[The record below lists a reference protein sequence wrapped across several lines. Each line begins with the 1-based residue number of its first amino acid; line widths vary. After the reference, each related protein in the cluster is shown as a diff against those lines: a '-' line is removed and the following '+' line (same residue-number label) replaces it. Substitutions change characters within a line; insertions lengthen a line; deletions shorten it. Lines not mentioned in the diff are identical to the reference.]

1 MIEAPP
7 LLSMRGIRVAFGP
20 VVANDDVDLQV
31 AAGEI
36 HALLGENGAG
46 KSTLMRVLAGLIVP
60 VAGEV
65 RIDGAVEPL
74 GSPHEAMRLGIGMVH
89 QHFMLVPTLTVAE
102 NVCLGLPSTGRFLP
116 DLKAAGRRIRDLASR
131 HSLEIDPDA
140 RIADLSVAG
149 RQRVE
154 ILKALFRGARILI
167 LDEPTAVLTPQETEG
182 LFRILRALA
191 AAGTAIIFISHKL
204 NEVMAL
210 TETITVLRQG
220 RVAATL
226 RTADTDARALARL
239 MVGADVRLPT
249 LEDERAAAPHDDGK
263 SNAAARTIL
272 AVSGLVCR
280 DADGVA
286 RVDGASL
293 EVGAGEIVGLAG
305 VDGNGQQE
313 LAEAIVGLRAAEAG
327 RIAISGEDVTRAS
340 VARRI
345 ALGLA
350 HIPEDRHHTALVEP
364 LAIRDNIAL
373 ERIGEPPLS
382 RRGWID
388 RKAVARLAAEVMA
401 AFDIRASGPG
411 QTAGTLSGGNQ
422 QKIVLGRALSRDPSL
437 VVAVQPARG
446 LDVGATAFVH
456 RQLLARRA
464 AGAGVLLVSTEL
476 DEILALSDRIL
487 VVYKGRIV
495 GAMARRDIS
504 VERLGLMMAGK
515 AA

>member
-1 MIEAPP
+1 
-7 LLSMRGIRVAFGP
+7 MRGIRVAFGP

-46 KSTLMRVLAGLIVP
+46 KSTLMRVLAGLIAP
-60 VAGEV
+60 AAGEV
-65 RIDGAVEPL
+65 MIDGAVEPL

-116 DLKAAGRRIRDLASR
+116 DLKAAADRIRDLASR
-131 HSLEIDPDA
+131 HALEIDPDA
-140 RIADLSVAG
+140 RIADLSVSG

-239 MVGADVRLPT
+239 MVGADVRLPR

-263 SNAAARTIL
+263 SDAAARPIL
-272 AVSGLVCR
+272 AVAGLVCR
-280 DADGVA
+280 D
-286 RVDGASL
+286 
-293 EVGAGEIVGLAG
+293 
-305 VDGNGQQE
+305 
-313 LAEAIVGLRAAEAG
+313 G
-327 RIAISGEDVTRAS
+327 RRSG
-340 VARRI
+340 ARRWRQPRGPAPGRSS
-345 ALGLA
+345 AL
-350 HIPEDRHHTALVEP
+350 P
-364 LAIRDNIAL
+364 
-373 ERIGEPPLS
+373 
-382 RRGWID
+382 
-388 RKAVARLAAEVMA
+388 
-401 AFDIRASGPG
+401 AS
-411 QTAGTLSGGNQ
+411 T
-422 QKIVLGRALSRDPSL
+422 
-437 VVAVQPARG
+437 
-446 LDVGATAFVH
+446 ATAS
-456 RQLLARRA
+456 RNSPRRSSA
-464 AGAGVLLVSTEL
+464 CGRPRPGGSRSPAG
-476 DEILALSDRIL
+476 
-487 VVYKGRIV
+487 
-495 GAMARRDIS
+495 M
-504 VERLGLMMAGK
+504 
-515 AA
+515 

>member
-1 MIEAPP
+1 MTETPP
-7 LLSMRGIRVAFGP
+7 LLSMRGIRVAFGA

-65 RIDGAVEPL
+65 MIDGAVEPL

-116 DLKAAGRRIRDLASR
+116 DLKAAARRIRDLASR
-131 HSLEIDPDA
+131 HALEIDPDA

-249 LEDERAAAPHDDGK
+249 LDDERAAAPHDDGK
-263 SNAAARTIL
+263 SDAAARPIL
-272 AVSGLVCR
+272 TVAGLVCR
-280 DADGVA
+280 DSDGVA
-286 RVDGASL
+286 RVDGASI

-327 RIAISGEDVTRAS
+327 RIAIAGEDVTRGS

-350 HIPEDRHHTALVEP
+350 HIPEDRQHTALVEP
-364 LAIRDNIAL
+364 LAIRDNFAV

-388 RKAVARLAAEVMA
+388 RKAVARLASEVMA

-422 QKIVLGRALSRDPSL
+422 QKIVLGRALSRDPRL

>member
-1 MIEAPP
+1 
-7 LLSMRGIRVAFGP
+7 MRGIRVAFGP
-20 VVANDDVDLQV
+20 VVANDDVDLCV

-46 KSTLMRVLAGLIVP
+46 KSTLMRVLAGLIAP
-60 VAGEV
+60 AAGEV
-65 RIDGAVEPL
+65 RIDGTVEPL

-116 DLKAAGRRIRDLASR
+116 DLKAAGRRIRDLAAS
-131 HSLEIDPDA
+131 HSLDIDPDA

-249 LEDERAAAPHDDGK
+249 LEDERAAAPSHPPSSPGR
-263 SNAAARTIL
+263 SEAGPIL
-272 AVSGLVCR
+272 TVAGLVCR

-293 EVGAGEIVGLAG
+293 DVGAGEIVGLAG

-313 LAEAIVGLRAAEAG
+313 LAEAIVGLRAADAG
-327 RIAISGEDVTRAS
+327 RITIAGEDVTGAA

-345 ALGLA
+345 TLGLA

-364 LAIRDNIAL
+364 LPIRDNIAL
-373 ERIGEPPLS
+373 EQIGEAPLS

-388 RKAVARLAAEVMA
+388 RRAMARLAADVMA
-401 AFDIRASGPG
+401 GFDIRASGPG

-422 QKIVLGRALSRDPSL
+422 QKIVLGRALSRDPRL

-464 AGAGVLLVSTEL
+464 AGAGILLVSTEL

-487 VVYKGRIV
+487 VVFKGRVV